1 MTSAEVYPEE
11 SIRRVLVAHNRYR
24 QSGGE
29 DVVVAAEIRLLQQ
42 YGHEVSQYS
51 LDNRDIGKT
60 DQLATAAGTL
70 WSRSSHRELTRIL
83 GQDRPTIAHFHNTFP
98 LMSPAVYYA
107 ARKAGVVVVQTLHN
121 YRLICPN
128 ALLFRDGH
136 VCEDCVGRAIPWP
149 GVVHACYRGS
159 RPASATVAG
168 MLALHRGV
176 GTWRNTVDAYIAP
189 TEFARRKLV
198 EGGLPADRIAVK
210 PPFLH
215 DDPGPGD
222 HGGGFALFVG
232 RLSVEKGLA
241 TLLEAWTRLGDPL
254 PLKILGTG
262 PAGPPAMSPAGVEW
276 LGAQPRE
283 RVLALMR
290 DAALLI
296 FPSECYEAF
305 PVVLVE
311 AFATG
316 LPVLASRLG
325 AAAEVVIDGFS
336 GRHFLP
342 GDAAD
347 LASTVT
353 WMLTHREESLAMGR
367 NGRSEFEARYT
378 ARANY
383 ALLREIYL
391 TAVERG
397 AAVSR

>member
-1 MTSAEVYPEE
+1 MTEPDGTPEQ
-11 SIRRVLVAHNRYR
+11 SIRRVLIAHNRYR

-29 DVVVAAEIRLLQQ
+29 DVVVTAETRLLQQ
-42 YGHEVSQYS
+42 HGHEVSQYS
-51 LDNRDIGKT
+51 LDNRDIAEA
-60 DQLATAAGTL
+60 DRLRTAGRTL
-70 WSRSSHRELTRIL
+70 WSRSSHREMTRIL
-83 GQDRPTIAHFHNTFP
+83 RQDRPTIAHFHNTFP

-107 ARKAGVVVVQTLHN
+107 ARKVGVVVVQTLHN

-128 ALLFRDGH
+128 ALLFRNGR
-136 VCEDCVGRAIPWP
+136 VCEDCVGRAVPWP

-159 RPASATVAG
+159 RPASAAVAG
-168 MLALHRGV
+168 MVALHRGL
-176 GTWRNTVDAYIAP
+176 GTWRHAVDAYIAP
-189 TEFARRKLV
+189 TEFARKKLV

-210 PPFLH
+210 PHFLH
-215 DDPGPGD
+215 EDPGHGE
-222 HGGGFALFVG
+222 HGGGYALFVG

-241 TLLEAWTRLGDPL
+241 TLLQAWARLSDAL

-262 PAGPPAMSPAGVEW
+262 PAGPPAVSPAGVEW

-305 PVVLVE
+305 PMVLAE

-316 LPVLASRLG
+316 LPVMASRLG
-325 AAAEVVIDGFS
+325 AAAEVVVDGFS
-336 GRHFLP
+336 GRLFTP
-342 GDAAD
+342 GDPAD

-353 WMLTHREESLAMGR
+353 WMIAHRPEALAMGR
-367 NGRSEFEARYT
+367 NGRSEFEAKYT
-378 ARANY
+378 AATNY

-391 TAVERG
+391 NAVERA